1 MMTSVGPLLS
11 YMIDHRL
18 EEQPDAEDLTINVET
33 EIIRAGQE
41 SDSKNS
47 SFSFTSH
54 ELFNEDKSL
63 NYEKLYY
70 FLIEAGI
77 EEDNDAEVI
86 LNDMISTVSDL
97 PFLKNNNELRGVL
110 TVLLNILYPSN
121 DPIPSDEPVDR

>member
-1 MMTSVGPLLS
+1 
-11 YMIDHRL
+11 MIDHRL
-18 EEQPDAEDLTINVET
+18 EEQPDAKDLTINVET

-41 SDSKNS
+41 GDPKTS

-63 NYEKLYY
+63 KYEKLYY

-86 LNDMISTVSDL
+86 LNDMVSTVSDL
-97 PFLKNNNELRGVL
+97 PFLKNNNGLRGVL
-110 TVLLNILYPSN
+110 TVILNIWYPSN
-121 DPIPSDEPVDR
+121 DPVPSEEQVDH

>member
-18 EEQPDAEDLTINVET
+18 EEQPDAKDLTINVET

-41 SDSKNS
+41 SDPKNS

-86 LNDMISTVSDL
+86 INDMISTVGSDL
-97 PFLKNNNELRGVL
+97 PFLKNNNVLRGVL
-110 TVLLNILYPSN
+110 TVLLDIWYPSN
-121 DPIPSDEPVDR
+121 DPVPSDERNE